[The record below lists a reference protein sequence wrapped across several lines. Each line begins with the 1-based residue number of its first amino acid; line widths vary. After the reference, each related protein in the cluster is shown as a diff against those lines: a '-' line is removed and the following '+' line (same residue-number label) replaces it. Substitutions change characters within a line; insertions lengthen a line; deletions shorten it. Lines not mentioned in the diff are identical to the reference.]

1 MWYDT
6 ENKTREQRELT
17 NLEIYFYCSFGRVHE
32 QGYDIFWRVSL
43 LSQVSLWP
51 FWILAALAVTTKVS
65 NSENVCCENL
75 TSRPS
80 GWELSPRAYRHAF
93 RPAHLHYFVYCFHV
107 GVIEMELNLGWLVTE
122 GLVSHW
128 VVYQQDE
135 TIDSDDLL
143 KQVSTCMWFYVYHK
157 YDRMTKVRVTWDM
170 LG

>member
-1 MWYDT
+1 
-6 ENKTREQRELT
+6 
-17 NLEIYFYCSFGRVHE
+17 
-32 QGYDIFWRVSL
+32 
-43 LSQVSLWP
+43 
-51 FWILAALAVTTKVS
+51 
-65 NSENVCCENL
+65 
-75 TSRPS
+75 
-80 GWELSPRAYRHAF
+80 
-93 RPAHLHYFVYCFHV
+93 
-107 GVIEMELNLGWLVTE
+107 MELNLGWLVTE